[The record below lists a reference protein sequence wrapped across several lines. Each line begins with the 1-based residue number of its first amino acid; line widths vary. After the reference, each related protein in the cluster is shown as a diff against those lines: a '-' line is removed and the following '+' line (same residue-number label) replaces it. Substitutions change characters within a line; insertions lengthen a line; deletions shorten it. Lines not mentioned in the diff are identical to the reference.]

1 MKIVVAE
8 DETEIRELI
17 KFKLE
22 SAGFEVHAEADGE
35 SALRTARRVLPDVIV
50 VDWMMPR
57 MNGIELCQAVRADAS
72 LTGTAVLLLTAK
84 GQERDVQRGFA
95 AGVDDYMVKPFS
107 PRELVT
113 RVEAVASRAR
123 SR

>member
-1 MKIVVAE
+1 
-8 DETEIRELI
+8 
-17 KFKLE
+17 
-22 SAGFEVHAEADGE
+22 
-35 SALRTARRVLPDVIV
+35 
-50 VDWMMPR
+50 